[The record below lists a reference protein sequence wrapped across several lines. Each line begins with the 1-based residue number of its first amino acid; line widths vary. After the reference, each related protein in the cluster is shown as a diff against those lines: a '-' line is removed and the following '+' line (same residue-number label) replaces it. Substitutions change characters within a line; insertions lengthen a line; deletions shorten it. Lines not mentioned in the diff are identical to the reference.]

1 MNTRIIQ
8 IRALDKKLLKIKP
21 FLPVIA
27 KNQSWIRTIRES
39 LGMTVKQL
47 ASRLG
52 ITQGRV
58 SIMEQNEKNM
68 KISTLE
74 KVAAAMDCQFVPLF
88 IPNKTLEQTVRNQ
101 AEKKAKEILANVN
114 QNMALENQL
123 STEEEILQDMI
134 EDYIHRNT
142 KQIWS

>member
-1 MNTRIIQ
+1 MNTRILQ
-8 IRALDKKLLKIKP
+8 MRTLDKKIRTIKSH
-21 FLPVIA
+21 LPIIP
-27 KNQSWIRTIRES
+27 KGQSWIRVIRES

-47 ASRLG
+47 AERLG

-58 SIMEQNEKNM
+58 SIMEQNENNM

>member
-8 IRALDKKLLKIKP
+8 IRVLDKKLLKIKP

-27 KNQSWIRTIRES
+27 KNQSWIKTIRES

-88 IPNKTLEQTVRNQ
+88 IPNKTLEQTVKNQ
-101 AEKKAKEILANVN
+101 AEKKAKDILANVN

-123 STEEEILQDMI
+123 STEDEILQEMI
-134 EDYIHRNT
+134 EDYIHQNT

>member
-88 IPNKTLEQTVRNQ
+88 IPNKTLEQTVKNQ

-123 STEEEILQDMI
+123 STEDEILQDMI
-134 EDYIHRNT
+134 EDYIHQNT